1 MTLEAIQWSSPRQ
14 AQPMADVEEVGQL
27 VGDDHWRAGLRD
39 PGHLAKRRLGVV
51 EVVETAVAKHG
62 VELPVT
68 EGHVLGFAENEPEI
82 AAGVAALAGGEL
94 ACGDVDADDRPVL
107 RKPACVDAVA
117 YGDVEQTKAGGL
129 RQVSQDHVARPPFAS
144 VQCPEYT
151 LPEPDFRPEL
161 AVVKVGRDLVVVGQG
176 VADDEHA
183 VANGEA
189 CAAPLGAAVEA
200 GVRPAERAVAA
211 RAAKRPWIGPQAPN
225 GSRVIVAIASVL
237 PCVDRFQMGTRSWP
251 GQTGTSGV
259 LRVSDSIGR
268 RHAFLQLDPPQL
280 LRRDAAQPS

>member
-1 MTLEAIQWSSPRQ
+1 MLKHSGVSSAI
-14 AQPMADVEEVGQL
+14 EHG
-27 VGDDHWRAGLRD
+27 GAGLRD
-39 PGHLAKRRLGVV
+39 PGHFAQGLRGIV
-51 EVVETAVAKHG
+51 EVVETADAKDG

-68 EGHVLGFAENEPEI
+68 EGHVLGFAENEPKV

-176 VADDEHA
+176 AADDEHA

-211 RAAKRPWIGPQAPN
+211 RAAKRSRIGPPCAQ
-225 GSRVIVAIASVL
+225 RFASV
-237 PCVDRFQMGTRSWP
+237 
-251 GQTGTSGV
+251 
-259 LRVSDSIGR
+259 R
-268 RHAFLQLDPPQL
+268 RHRLSPSM
-280 LRRDAAQPS
+280 RRPFPDGNSVVARPDRDFRGFAGLG